1 MGDLSCSQTIMAVKA
16 GPHWDGKDASLVA
29 GTSAS
34 THHPRG
40 AQQRTQSWQR
50 LLVVA
55 LTWRPVAPDYPY
67 SLVSRE
73 LRGTIRGLL
82 AKAAGSLELFFDHC
96 LFTMLQ
102 ELDKTP
108 GETPMWDSPA
118 SSWAPAPFFL
128 RQEWLGCSVSRNV
141 FISTLFY
148 WEAEGWREEE
158 GRTRWAWVLG
168 SYLTNGRFQVWDAWS
183 CV

>member
-1 MGDLSCSQTIMAVKA
+1 MPPTVLIYVGDLSCSQTIIAVKR
-16 GPHWDGKDASLVA
+16 GPHWEGKDASLGA

-34 THHPRG
+34 SHHPRG
-40 AQQRTQSWQR
+40 AQQSWQR

-55 LTWRPVAPDYPY
+55 LTWKPVAPDYPY

-82 AKAAGSLELFFDHC
+82 AKAVGSLELFFDHC

-108 GETPMWDSPA
+108 GETGPCGIAQP
-118 SSWAPAPFFL
+118 
-128 RQEWLGCSVSRNV
+128 RRLGCLLPFTCVKSGWVVLFLEMYSSRHSFV
-141 FISTLFY
+141 GRRR
-148 WEAEGWREEE
+148 EG
-158 GRTRWAWVLG
+158 GRRRVGLAGPGFWAH
-168 SYLTNGRFQVWDAWS
+168 T
-183 CV
+183 